1 MWNTLG
7 SSSQSFYPR
16 DTSAW
21 VGGGGGKD
29 GFWPW
34 RGIVFIASW
43 TKFLCLQVPSYQWHI
58 FPNQPLTAQAAD
70 VLPFLR
76 SAGRKRPSLKA
87 HLGRFSSSCDIGLF
101 QRASVCI
108 PYPLVSCG
116 HGKYPFPS
124 FFFFWLCPW
133 NAEGSWTRDLHQP
146 LQWHHQILNHYATRK
161 LQVSFSFI
169 LKISFLK
176 DFGKQRINTVL
187 QFFNFLR
194 PA

>member
-1 MWNTLG
+1 MLREKPYTIVGQNVPGTQQDAKSLMWNTLG

-43 TKFLCLQVPSYQWHI
+43 TKFLCLQVPSYQGHV

-124 FFFFWLCPW
+124 FFFFLAVSVECRRFLDQ
-133 NAEGSWTRDLHQP
+133 GS
-146 LQWHHQILNHYATRK
+146 A
-161 LQVSFSFI
+161 
-169 LKISFLK
+169 
-176 DFGKQRINTVL
+176 
-187 QFFNFLR
+187 
-194 PA
+194 PASAVTPPDP